1 MTENT
6 RPRTLRTAAQHVIEP
21 QPWGR
26 LEWYVSGAIGNS
38 ETMTTGKCVLDP
50 GQANGRHWH
59 PDCDEILMVLTGSIV
74 HTWND
79 EEFPMEA
86 GDVISIPRGVIHNAR
101 NVGDT
106 QAELAIAFSSAHRTA
121 EGAES

>member
-1 MTENT
+1 MTNISD
-6 RPRTLRTAAQHVIEP
+6 RLRTVEQHIIEP

-26 LEWYVSGAIGNS
+26 LEWYVSAEIGNS
-38 ETMTTGKCVLDP
+38 ETMTLGKCVLDE

-59 PDCDEILMVLTGSIV
+59 PNCDEVLTVVKGSII
-74 HTWND
+74 HSWND

-86 GDVISIPRGVIHNAR
+86 GDVISIPEGVVHNAR
-101 NVGDT
+101 NVGEG
-106 QAELAIAFSSAHRTA
+106 QAELSIAFSSAYRTT